1 MDSKFSCI
9 QSPRQRIIFGT
20 GAINTLKEI
29 KANKAVI
36 VTDNGIMESL
46 GFLEKIVKLL
56 KIAGCSVAV
65 FQGVKPDPTIEIVE
79 KVRDFI
85 LEENPDVI
93 IGLGGGS
100 TLDAGK
106 VGWIW
111 YEHPNLSF
119 DQLINE
125 AKLPNLRK
133 KAYYIAIPTTS
144 GTGSEVTPYAVVSDH
159 RQIPYRKVGIT
170 HKEEIPDIAILD
182 PLLPSSMPPQITA
195 STGIDALSHALECI
209 ACKNTND
216 FTDAFAIHAI
226 NLIFKYL
233 PKAYSNGSD
242 IEARSKM
249 HSASCLAGMAIANGG
264 AGIMH
269 SLGQILGAEYG
280 ISHGVSVG
288 LFMLDVIK
296 FNSKVAAERYLKIA
310 KNIGFKDDEPEEGV
324 EFLLKEINK
333 LMNKVNVPKT
343 IKELKVEINKENYYK
358 SLDKYAEAAMKDGG
372 TPANIRKAS
381 LSDLKEL
388 FIKVFE

>member
-1 MDSKFSCI
+1 MVTELNYI
-9 QSPRQRIIFGT
+9 QIPRQKIIFGT
-20 GAINTLKEI
+20 GAINSLKEI
-29 KANKAVI
+29 NANKAVI
-36 VTDNGIMESL
+36 VTDNGIMDSL
-46 GFLEKIVKLL
+46 GFLEKIVRLL
-56 KIAGCSVAV
+56 KLAGCSVAV
-65 FQGVKPDPTIEIVE
+65 FQGVDPDPTIEIIE
-79 KVRDFI
+79 RVRDFI

-100 TLDAGK
+100 SLDAGK

-111 YEHPNLSF
+111 YEHPNFNF

-125 AKLPNLRK
+125 AKLPDLRK

-159 RQIPYRKVGIT
+159 RQTPYRKVGIT

-182 PLLPSSMPPQITA
+182 PLLPSTMPPPITA

-216 FTDAFAIHAI
+216 FTDAFALYAI
-226 NLIFKYL
+226 DLIFKYL

-310 KNIGFKDDEPEEGV
+310 KNIGFKTDEPEEGV
-324 EFLLKEINK
+324 EFLLEEIKK
-333 LMNKVNVPKT
+333 LMNMVNIPKT
-343 IKELKVEINKENYYK
+343 IKELKIEINKENYFK
-358 SLDKYAEAAMKDGG
+358 SLDQYADAAMKDGG
-372 TPANIRKAS
+372 TPANIRKATS
-381 LSDLKEL
+381 SDLKEL
-388 FIKVFE
+388 FIKVF

>member
-1 MDSKFSCI
+1 MVTELSYI
-9 QSPRQRIIFGT
+9 RAPRQKIIFGT
-20 GAINTLKEI
+20 GAINSLKEI
-29 KANKAVI
+29 NANKAVI

-46 GFLEKIVKLL
+46 GFLEKIVRLL
-56 KIAGCSVAV
+56 KLAGCSVAV
-65 FQGVKPDPTIEIVE
+65 FQGVEPDPTIEIIE
-79 KVRDFI
+79 RVRDFI

-100 TLDAGK
+100 SLDAGK

-111 YEHPNLSF
+111 YEHPNFNF

-125 AKLPNLRK
+125 AKLPDLRK

-182 PLLPSSMPPQITA
+182 PLLPSTMPPPITA

-216 FTDAFAIHAI
+216 FTDAFALYAI
-226 NLIFKYL
+226 DLIFKYL

-310 KNIGFKDDEPEEGV
+310 KNIGFKADEPEEGV
-324 EFLLKEINK
+324 EFLLEEIKK
-333 LMNKVNVPKT
+333 LMNMVNIPKT
-343 IKELKVEINKENYYK
+343 IKELKIEINKENYFK
-358 SLDKYAEAAMKDGG
+358 SLDQYADAAMKDGG
-372 TPANIRKAS
+372 TPANIRKATS
-381 LSDLKEL
+381 SDLKEL
-388 FIKVFE
+388 FIKVF

>member
-1 MDSKFSCI
+1 MVTELSYI
-9 QSPRQRIIFGT
+9 QTPRQKIIFGT
-20 GAINTLKEI
+20 GAINSLKEI
-29 KANKAVI
+29 NANKAVI

-46 GFLEKIVKLL
+46 GFLEKIVRLL
-56 KIAGCSVAV
+56 KLAGCSVAV
-65 FQGVKPDPTIEIVE
+65 FQGVEPDPTIEIIE
-79 KVRDFI
+79 RVRDFI

-100 TLDAGK
+100 SLDAGK

-111 YEHPNLSF
+111 YEHPNFSF

-125 AKLPNLRK
+125 AKLPDLRK
-133 KAYYIAIPTTS
+133 KAYFIAIPTTS

-159 RQIPYRKVGIT
+159 RQTPYRKVGIT

-182 PLLPSSMPPQITA
+182 PLLPSTMPPLITA

-216 FTDAFAIHAI
+216 FTDAFALYAI
-226 NLIFKYL
+226 DLIFKYL
-233 PKAYSNGSD
+233 TKAYSNGSD

-310 KNIGFKDDEPEEGV
+310 KNIGFKADEPEEGV
-324 EFLLKEINK
+324 EFLLEEIKK
-333 LMNKVNVPKT
+333 LMNMVNIPKT
-343 IKELKVEINKENYYK
+343 IKELKIEINKENYFK
-358 SLDKYAEAAMKDGG
+358 SLDQYADAAMKDGG
-372 TPANIRKAS
+372 TPANIRKTS

-388 FIKVFE
+388 FIKVYE

>member
-1 MDSKFSCI
+1 MVTELSYI
-9 QSPRQRIIFGT
+9 QTPRQKIIFGT
-20 GAINTLKEI
+20 GAINSLKEI
-29 KANKAVI
+29 NANKAVI
-36 VTDNGIMESL
+36 VTDNGIMDSL
-46 GFLEKIVKLL
+46 GFLEKIVRLL
-56 KIAGCSVAV
+56 KLAGCSVAV
-65 FQGVKPDPTIEIVE
+65 FQGVDPDPTIEIIE
-79 KVRDFI
+79 RVRDFI

-100 TLDAGK
+100 SLDAGK

-111 YEHPNLSF
+111 YEHPNFNF

-125 AKLPNLRK
+125 AKLPDLRK

-159 RQIPYRKVGIT
+159 RQTPYRKVGIT

-182 PLLPSSMPPQITA
+182 PLLPSTMPPPITA

-216 FTDAFAIHAI
+216 FTDAFALYAI
-226 NLIFKYL
+226 DLIFKYL

-310 KNIGFKDDEPEEGV
+310 KNIGFKADEPEEGV
-324 EFLLKEINK
+324 EFLLEEIKK
-333 LMNKVNVPKT
+333 LMNMVNIPKT
-343 IKELKVEINKENYYK
+343 IKELKIEINKENYFK
-358 SLDKYAEAAMKDGG
+358 SLDQYADAAMKDGG
-372 TPANIRKAS
+372 TPANIRKATS
-381 LSDLKEL
+381 SDLKEL
-388 FIKVFE
+388 FIKVF

>member
-1 MDSKFSCI
+1 MVTQINYI
-9 QSPRQRIIFGT
+9 QTPRQKIVFGT
-20 GAINTLKEI
+20 GALSSLKEI
-29 KANKAVI
+29 KAKKAVI

-46 GFLEKIVKLL
+46 GFLEKIVRLL
-56 KIAGCSVAV
+56 KLAGCSAEI
-65 FQGVKPDPTIEIVE
+65 FQGVEPDPTIEIIE
-79 KVRDFI
+79 KVKDFI

-100 TLDAGK
+100 SLDAGK
-106 VGWIW
+106 AGWIW

-125 AKLPNLRK
+125 KKLPNFRN

-159 RQIPYRKVGIT
+159 RQKPYLKVGIC

-182 PLLPSSMPPQITA
+182 PVLTSTMPPSITA

-209 ACKNTND
+209 GCKNTND
-216 FTDAFAIHAI
+216 FTDAFSLHAI

-233 PKAYSNGSD
+233 PKAYSNGRD

-249 HSASCLAGMAIANGG
+249 QNASCLAGMAIANGG
-264 AGIMH
+264 VGIMH
-269 SLGQILGAEYG
+269 SLGQTLGAEYG

-288 LFMLDVIK
+288 LFMIDVIK

-310 KNIGFKDDEPEEGV
+310 KIIGFKYDEPEEGV
-324 EFLLKEINK
+324 KFLLEEIKK
-333 LMNKVNVPKT
+333 LMNRINIPIA
-343 IKELKVEINKENYYK
+343 IKELTIKINKKNYFK
-358 SLDKYAEAAMKDGG
+358 CLDQYVEAAMKDGS
-372 TPANIRKAS
+372 TPVNIRKVTP
-381 LSDLKEL
+381 SDLKEL
-388 FIKVFE
+388 FIKVF

>member
-1 MDSKFSCI
+1 MVTELNYI
-9 QSPRQRIIFGT
+9 QIPRQKIIFGT
-20 GAINTLKEI
+20 GAINSLKEI
-29 KANKAVI
+29 NANKAVI
-36 VTDNGIMESL
+36 VTDNGIMDSL
-46 GFLEKIVKLL
+46 GFLEKIVRLL
-56 KIAGCSVAV
+56 KLAGCSVAV
-65 FQGVKPDPTIEIVE
+65 FQGVDPDPTIEIIE
-79 KVRDFI
+79 RVRDFI

-100 TLDAGK
+100 SLDAGK

-111 YEHPNLSF
+111 YEHPNFNF

-125 AKLPNLRK
+125 AKLPDLRK

-159 RQIPYRKVGIT
+159 RQTPYRKVGIT

-182 PLLPSSMPPQITA
+182 PLLPSTMPPPITA

-216 FTDAFAIHAI
+216 FTDAFALYAI
-226 NLIFKYL
+226 DLIFKYL

-269 SLGQILGAEYG
+269 SMGQILGAEYG

-310 KNIGFKDDEPEEGV
+310 KNIGFKADEPEEGV
-324 EFLLKEINK
+324 EFLLEEIKK
-333 LMNKVNVPKT
+333 LMNMVNIPKT
-343 IKELKVEINKENYYK
+343 IKELKIEINKENYFK
-358 SLDKYAEAAMKDGG
+358 SLDQYAEAAMKDGG
-372 TPANIRKAS
+372 TPANIRKATS
-381 LSDLKEL
+381 SDLKEL
-388 FIKVFE
+388 FIKVF

>member
-1 MDSKFSCI
+1 MVTELNYI
-9 QSPRQRIIFGT
+9 QIPRQKIIFGT
-20 GAINTLKEI
+20 GAINSLKEI
-29 KANKAVI
+29 NANKAVI
-36 VTDNGIMESL
+36 VTDNGIMDSL
-46 GFLEKIVKLL
+46 GFLEKIVRLL
-56 KIAGCSVAV
+56 KLAGCSVAV
-65 FQGVKPDPTIEIVE
+65 FQGVDPDPTIEIIE
-79 KVRDFI
+79 RVRDFI

-100 TLDAGK
+100 SLDAGK

-111 YEHPNLSF
+111 YEHPNFNF

-125 AKLPNLRK
+125 AKLPDLRK

-159 RQIPYRKVGIT
+159 RQTPYRKVGIT

-182 PLLPSSMPPQITA
+182 PLLPSTMPPPITA

-216 FTDAFAIHAI
+216 FTDAFALYAI
-226 NLIFKYL
+226 DLIFKYL

-310 KNIGFKDDEPEEGV
+310 KNIGFKADEPEEGV
-324 EFLLKEINK
+324 EFLLEEIKK
-333 LMNKVNVPKT
+333 LMNMVNIPKT
-343 IKELKVEINKENYYK
+343 IKELKIEINKENYFK
-358 SLDKYAEAAMKDGG
+358 SLDQYADAAMKDGG
-372 TPANIRKAS
+372 TPANIRKATS
-381 LSDLKEL
+381 SDLKEL
-388 FIKVFE
+388 FIKVF

>member
-1 MDSKFSCI
+1 MITQLSYI
-9 QSPRQRIIFGT
+9 QTPRQKIVFGT
-20 GAINTLKEI
+20 GALSSLKEI
-29 KANKAVI
+29 KAKKAVI

-46 GFLEKIVKLL
+46 GFLEKTVRLL
-56 KIAGCSVAV
+56 KLAGCSAAV
-65 FQGVKPDPTIEIVE
+65 FQGIRTEPDIATVE
-79 KVRDFI
+79 KVKNFI
-85 LEENPDVI
+85 IKEKPDVI

-100 TLDAGK
+100 CLDAGK

-111 YEHPNLSF
+111 YEHPNFNF

-125 AKLPNLRK
+125 AKLPDLRK

-159 RQIPYRKVGIT
+159 RQTPYRKVGIS

-182 PLLPSSMPPQITA
+182 PLLPSTMPPSITA

-209 ACKNTND
+209 GCKNTND
-216 FTDAFAIHAI
+216 FTDAFALYAI
-226 NLIFKYL
+226 DLIFKYL
-233 PKAYSNGSD
+233 PKAYNNGGD

-310 KNIGFKDDEPEEGV
+310 KNIGFKADEPEEGV
-324 EFLLKEINK
+324 KFLLEEIEK
-333 LMNKVNVPKT
+333 LMNMINIPMT
-343 IKELKVEINKENYYK
+343 IKELKIEVNKENYFK
-358 SLDKYAEAAMKDGG
+358 SLDQYAEAAMKDGG
-372 TPANIRKAS
+372 TPANIRKATP
-381 LSDLKEL
+381 SDLKEL
-388 FIKVFE
+388 FIKVF